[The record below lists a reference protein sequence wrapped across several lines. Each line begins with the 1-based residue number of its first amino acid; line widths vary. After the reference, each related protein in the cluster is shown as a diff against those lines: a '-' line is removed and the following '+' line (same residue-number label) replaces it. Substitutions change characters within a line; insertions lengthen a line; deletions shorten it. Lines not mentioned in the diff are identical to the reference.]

1 MIRRSFLH
9 ALGAAI
15 AIGALALS
23 SGASASPDTSDDA
36 GGADVTLGR
45 FFSLIS
51 GAKGQTRDRE
61 TLKTL
66 FRSDAQFMYARRAG
80 GSDATAATLP
90 SPDSFIDVLVPMYER
105 VGRREKPRWMHGD
118 TKGDLAVIR
127 VQYDWWDEGNAGK
140 PIQGMKFVTLVRDG
154 GAWKIAFMAWQDD
167 APSAELPASVTPAHA
182 PSAQLAR

>member
-9 ALGAAI
+9 ALGAAL

-140 PIQGMKFVTLVRDG
+140 PLPEERS
-154 GAWKIAFMAWQDD
+154 DD
-167 APSAELPASVTPAHA
+167 TGEQHQQAPHTGSICQRGEGTDLPAINVDLHGMACIF
-182 PSAQLAR
+182 R